1 MALTVNTNISSM
13 AALGHLNNTNSRLE
27 GAFSRISSGLRI
39 NKAGDDAA
47 GLAVAENLAA
57 EQQSLRQAA
66 RNTNDG
72 ISVIQTAE
80 GATNEVANILKRMR
94 ELAIQS
100 SSETLANS
108 ERAYIQDE
116 YDQLSDEVNRI
127 SAVTNFNG
135 VDLANGAKAT
145 LDVQVGI
152 FNTTNDRITIEL
164 GDLRATSLQ
173 VDGGNISMSS
183 AASAQAALTNLDV
196 AIDSINSMR
205 SDFGSV
211 QNRLESSLNNLNVY
225 TENLAGAESRIRDA
239 DFAFETAQMSKY
251 QTMQQAGIAILGQA
265 NQLSQGAL
273 RLIGN

>member
-1 MALTVNTNISSM
+1 MALTVNTNVSSM
-13 AALGHLNNTNSRLE
+13 AALGHLNRTNSQLE
-27 GAFSRISSGLRI
+27 STFSRISSGLRI

-80 GATNEVANILKRMR
+80 GATNEVADILKRMR
-94 ELAIQS
+94 ELAVQS

-116 YDQLSDEVNRI
+116 YKQLTAEVDRI

-135 VDLANGAKAT
+135 VELANGKAAT

-152 FNTTNDRITIEL
+152 FNTSDDRIAISL
-164 GDLRATSLQ
+164 GDLRATSLG
-173 VDGGNISMSS
+173 VDTSNINMSS
-183 AASAQAALTNLDV
+183 AASAQAALTTLDT
-196 AIDSINSMR
+196 AIDSINKIR

-211 QNRLESSLNNLNVY
+211 QNRLESSLNNLHSY

-239 DFAFETAQMSKY
+239 DFAYETAQMSKY

-265 NQLSQGAL
+265 NQLTQGAL
-273 RLIGN
+273 RLIG

>member
-1 MALTVNTNISSM
+1 MALTVNTNVSSM
-13 AALGHLNNTNSRLE
+13 TALGHLNGTNRNLE
-27 GAFSRISSGLRI
+27 STFSRISSGLRI

-80 GATNEVANILKRMR
+80 GATNEVGDILKRMR
-94 ELAIQS
+94 ELAVQS

-116 YDQLSDEVNRI
+116 YTQLAEEIDRI
-127 SAVTNFNG
+127 SEVTNFNG
-135 VDLANGAKAT
+135 VSLSNGSKGT
-145 LDVQVGI
+145 VDVQVGI
-152 FNTTNDRITIEL
+152 FNTTNDRISISL
-164 GDLRATSLQ
+164 GDLRATSLG
-173 VDGGNISMSS
+173 VDAGNMSMSS
-183 AASAQAALTNLDV
+183 AGSAQAALTALDTS
-196 AIDSINSMR
+196 IDSINKIR
-205 SDFGSV
+205 SQFGSA
-211 QNRLESSLNNLNVY
+211 QNRLESSLNNLHAY

-239 DFAFETAQMSKY
+239 DFAFETAQMSKF

-265 NQLSQGAL
+265 NGLTQGAL
-273 RLIGN
+273 RLIG

>member
-1 MALTVNTNISSM
+1 MALTVNTNVSSM
-13 AALGHLNNTNSRLE
+13 AALGHLNRTNSNLE
-27 GAFSRISSGLRI
+27 STFSRISSGLRI

-80 GATNEVANILKRMR
+80 GATNEVADILKRMR
-94 ELAIQS
+94 ELAVQS
-100 SSETLANS
+100 SSDTLANS

-116 YDQLSDEVNRI
+116 YGQLADEVDRI

-135 VDLANGAKAT
+135 VALANGSKAS
-145 LDVQVGI
+145 LSVQVGI
-152 FNTTNDRITIEL
+152 FNTADDRISISL
-164 GDLRATSLQ
+164 GDLRSTSLG
-173 VDGGNISMSS
+173 VDSGNMSLAS
-183 AASAQAALTNLDV
+183 AASAQAALTNLDTS
-196 AIDSINSMR
+196 IDSINKIR

-211 QNRLESSLNNLNVY
+211 QNRLESSLNNLHSY

-239 DFAFETAQMSKY
+239 DFAYETAQMSKY

-265 NQLSQGAL
+265 NGLTQGAL
-273 RLIGN
+273 RLIG

>member
-1 MALTVNTNISSM
+1 MALTVNTNVSSM
-13 AALGHLNNTNSRLE
+13 TALGHLNGTNRNLE
-27 GAFSRISSGLRI
+27 STFSRISSGLRI

-80 GATNEVANILKRMR
+80 GATNEVGDILKRMR
-94 ELAIQS
+94 ELAVQS

-116 YDQLSDEVNRI
+116 YTQLAEEIDRI
-127 SAVTNFNG
+127 SEVTNFNG
-135 VDLANGAKAT
+135 VSLSNGSKGT
-145 LDVQVGI
+145 VDVQVGI
-152 FNTTNDRITIEL
+152 FNTTNDRISISL
-164 GDLRATSLQ
+164 GDLRATSLG
-173 VDGGNISMSS
+173 VDSGNMSMSS
-183 AASAQAALTNLDV
+183 AGSAQAALTALDTS
-196 AIDSINSMR
+196 IDSINKIR
-205 SDFGSV
+205 SQFGSA
-211 QNRLESSLNNLNVY
+211 QNRLESSLNNLHAY

-239 DFAFETAQMSKY
+239 DFAFETAQMSKF

-265 NQLSQGAL
+265 NGLTQGAL
-273 RLIGN
+273 RLIG

>member
-13 AALGHLNNTNSRLE
+13 AALGHLNRTNHRLE
-27 GAFSRISSGLRI
+27 STFSRISSGLRI

-80 GATNEVANILKRMR
+80 GATNEVSDILKRMR

-116 YDQLSDEVNRI
+116 YKQLTAEVDRI

-135 VDLANGAKAT
+135 VELAIGARAT

-152 FNTTNDRITIEL
+152 FNTADDRIAIQL
-164 GDLRATSLQ
+164 GDLRATSLG
-173 VDGGNISMSS
+173 VDAANINMSN
-183 AASAQAALTNLDV
+183 AASSQAALDVLDV
-196 AIDSINSMR
+196 AIDSINSIR
-205 SDFGSV
+205 SDYGSV
-211 QNRLESSLNNLNVY
+211 QNRLESSLNNLHVY

-239 DFAFETAQMSKY
+239 DFAHETAEMAKFQI
-251 QTMQQAGIAILGQA
+251 MQQAGVSILGQA
-265 NQLSQGAL
+265 NGLNSGAL
-273 RLIGN
+273 RLIG

>member
-13 AALGHLNNTNSRLE
+13 AALGHLNRTNNHLE
-27 GAFSRISSGLRI
+27 STFNRISSGLRI

-57 EQQSLRQAA
+57 EQRSLKQAA

-80 GATNEVANILKRMR
+80 GATNEVADILKRMR
-94 ELAIQS
+94 ELAVQS

-116 YDQLSDEVNRI
+116 YNQLSAEVDRI

-135 VDLANGAKAT
+135 VALGDGSKST

-152 FNTTNDRITIEL
+152 FNTADDRISIQL
-164 GDLRATSLQ
+164 GDLRATSLG
-173 VDGGNISMSS
+173 VDSGNIDMSN
-183 AASAQAALTNLDV
+183 ATSAQAALTTLDT
-196 AIDSINSMR
+196 AIDSINKIR

-211 QNRLESSLNNLNVY
+211 QNRLESSLNNLHTY

-239 DFAFETAQMSKY
+239 DFAFETAQMTKF

-265 NQLSQGAL
+265 NQLTQGAL
-273 RLIGN
+273 RLIQ

>member
-1 MALTVNTNISSM
+1 MALTVNTNLSSM
-13 AALGHLNNTNSRLE
+13 NALGHLNRTNKNLE
-27 GAFSRISSGLRI
+27 STFSRISSGLRI

-66 RNTNDG
+66 RNANDG

-80 GATNEVANILKRMR
+80 GATNEVSDILKRMR

-116 YDQLSDEVNRI
+116 YGQLAQEVDRI
-127 SAVTNFNG
+127 AAVTNFNG
-135 VDLANGAKAT
+135 VNLANGSKGT

-152 FNTTNDRITIEL
+152 FNTGNDRIAIQL
-164 GDLRATSLQ
+164 GDLRATSLG
-173 VDGGNISMSS
+173 VDAANINMAS
-183 AASAQAALTNLDV
+183 AASSQAALTALDS
-196 AIDSINSMR
+196 AIDSINSIR
-205 SDFGSV
+205 SDYGSV
-211 QNRLESSLNNLNVY
+211 QNRLESSLNNLHVY

-251 QTMQQAGIAILGQA
+251 QTMQQAGVAILGQA

-273 RLIGN
+273 RLIQ

>member
-13 AALGHLNNTNSRLE
+13 NALGHLNRTNKHLE
-27 GAFSRISSGLRI
+27 STFSRISSGLRI

-80 GATNEVANILKRMR
+80 GATNEVSDILKRMR

-116 YDQLSDEVNRI
+116 YGQLSEEVDRI
-127 SAVTNFNG
+127 AAVTNFNG
-135 VDLANGAKAT
+135 VNLANGDKGT

-152 FNTTNDRITIEL
+152 FNTGDDRISIQL
-164 GDLRATSLQ
+164 GDLRATSLG
-173 VDGGNISMSS
+173 VDSANINMSS
-183 AASAQAALTNLDV
+183 AASSQAALTALDT
-196 AIDSINSMR
+196 AIDSINSIR
-205 SDFGSV
+205 SDYGSV
-211 QNRLESSLNNLNVY
+211 QNRLESSLNNLHVY

-251 QTMQQAGIAILGQA
+251 QTMQQAGVAILGQA

-273 RLIGN
+273 RLIQ

>member
-1 MALTVNTNISSM
+1 MALTVNTNVSSM
-13 AALGHLNNTNSRLE
+13 TALGHLNRTNHNLE
-27 GAFSRISSGLRI
+27 STFSRISSGLRI

-80 GATNEVANILKRMR
+80 GATNEVGDILKRMR
-94 ELAIQS
+94 ELAVQS

-116 YDQLSDEVNRI
+116 YTQLADEIDRI

-135 VDLANGAKAT
+135 VSLSNGTNTAV
-145 LDVQVGI
+145 DVQVGI
-152 FNTTNDRITIEL
+152 FNTTNDRISISL
-164 GDLRATSLQ
+164 GDLRATSLG
-173 VDGGNISMSS
+173 VDAANMSMSN
-183 AASAQAALTNLDV
+183 AASAQAALTALDTS
-196 AIDSINSMR
+196 IDSINKIR
-205 SDFGSV
+205 SDFGSS
-211 QNRLESSLNNLNVY
+211 QNRLESSLNNLHAY

-239 DFAFETAQMSKY
+239 DFAFETAQMSKF

-265 NQLSQGAL
+265 NGLTQGAL
-273 RLIGN
+273 RLIG

>member
-1 MALTVNTNISSM
+1 MALTVNTNVSSM
-13 AALGHLNNTNSRLE
+13 AALGHLNRTNSNLE
-27 GAFSRISSGLRI
+27 STFSRISSGLRI

-80 GATNEVANILKRMR
+80 GATNEVADILKRMR
-94 ELAIQS
+94 ELAVQS
-100 SSETLANS
+100 SSDTLANS

-116 YDQLSDEVNRI
+116 YGQLTQEVDRI

-135 VDLANGAKAT
+135 VELANGSKSS
-145 LDVQVGI
+145 LSVQVGI
-152 FNTTNDRITIEL
+152 FNTADDRISISL
-164 GDLRATSLQ
+164 GDLRSTSLG
-173 VDGGNISMSS
+173 VDCGNMSVAN
-183 AASAQAALTNLDV
+183 AASALAALTALDSS
-196 AIDSINSMR
+196 IDSINKIR

-211 QNRLESSLNNLNVY
+211 QNRLESSLNNLHSY

-239 DFAFETAQMSKY
+239 DFAYETAQMSKY

-265 NQLSQGAL
+265 NGLTQGAL
-273 RLIGN
+273 RLIG

>member
-13 AALGHLNNTNSRLE
+13 AALGHLNKTNGNLE
-27 GAFSRISSGLRI
+27 STFSRISSGLRI

-80 GATNEVANILKRMR
+80 GATNEVADILKRMR
-94 ELAIQS
+94 ELAVQS

-108 ERAYIQDE
+108 ERAYIQNE
-116 YDQLSDEVNRI
+116 YGQLADEVDRI
-127 SAVTNFNG
+127 ASITNFNG
-135 VDLANGAKAT
+135 VELSNGDKAS
-145 LDVQVGI
+145 LSVQVGI
-152 FNTTNDRITIEL
+152 FNTSEDRISISL
-164 GDLRATSLQ
+164 GDLRSTSLG
-173 VDGGNISMSS
+173 VDSANMSMAN
-183 AASAQAALTNLDV
+183 AASAQAALTTLD
-196 AIDSINSMR
+196 ASIDSINKIR

-211 QNRLESSLNNLNVY
+211 QNRLESSLNNLHSY

-239 DFAFETAQMSKY
+239 DFAYETAQMSKY

-265 NQLSQGAL
+265 NGLTQGAL
-273 RLIGN
+273 RLIG

>member
-1 MALTVNTNISSM
+1 MALTVNTNVSSM
-13 AALGHLNNTNSRLE
+13 AALGHLNRTNKQLE
-27 GAFSRISSGLRI
+27 STFSRISSGLRI

-80 GATNEVANILKRMR
+80 GATNEVADILKRMR
-94 ELAIQS
+94 ELAVQS

-116 YDQLSDEVNRI
+116 YSQLTAEVDRI
-127 SAVTNFNG
+127 ASVTNFNG
-135 VDLANGAKAT
+135 VQLANGGASSIS
-145 LDVQVGI
+145 VQVGI
-152 FNTTNDRITIEL
+152 FNTGDDRISISL
-164 GDLRATSLQ
+164 GDLRSTSLG
-173 VDGGNISMSS
+173 VDTGNIAMGS
-183 AASAQAALTNLDV
+183 AASAQAALTTLDS
-196 AIDSINSMR
+196 AIDSINKIR

-211 QNRLESSLNNLNVY
+211 QNRLESSLNNLHSY

-265 NQLSQGAL
+265 NQLTQGAL
-273 RLIGN
+273 RLIG

>member
-1 MALTVNTNISSM
+1 MALTVNTNLSSM
-13 AALGHLNNTNSRLE
+13 NALGHLNRTNKNLE
-27 GAFSRISSGLRI
+27 STFSRISSGLRI

-80 GATNEVANILKRMR
+80 GATNEVADILKRMR

-116 YDQLSDEVNRI
+116 YDQLAQEVDRI

-135 VDLANGAKAT
+135 VNLANGDKAT

-152 FNTTNDRITIEL
+152 FNTGNDRIQIEL
-164 GDLRATSLQ
+164 GDLRATSLG
-173 VDGGNISMSS
+173 VDSANINMSS
-183 AASAQAALTNLDV
+183 AASSQAALTALDT
-196 AIDSINSMR
+196 AIDSINSIR
-205 SDFGSV
+205 SDYGSV
-211 QNRLESSLNNLNVY
+211 QNRLESSLNNLHVY

-251 QTMQQAGIAILGQA
+251 QTMQQAGVAILGQA

-273 RLIGN
+273 RLIQ

>member
-1 MALTVNTNISSM
+1 M
-13 AALGHLNNTNSRLE
+13 AALGHLNRTNHRLE
-27 GAFSRISSGLRI
+27 STFSRISSGLRI

-47 GLAVAENLAA
+47 GLVVAENLAA

-80 GATNEVANILKRMR
+80 GATNEVADILKRMR

-116 YDQLSDEVNRI
+116 YTQLSSEVDRI
-127 SAVTNFNG
+127 AAVTNFNG
-135 VDLANGAKAT
+135 VELANGAKST

-152 FNTTNDRITIEL
+152 FNTGDDRIAIQL
-164 GDLRATSLQ
+164 GDLRATSLGI
-173 VDGGNISMSS
+173 DSGNINMSN
-183 AASAQAALTNLDV
+183 AASSQAALTTLDT
-196 AIDSINSMR
+196 AIDSINSIR

-211 QNRLESSLNNLNVY
+211 QNRLESSLNNLHSY

-239 DFAFETAQMSKY
+239 DFAYETAQMSKY

-273 RLIGN
+273 RLIQ

>member
-13 AALGHLNNTNSRLE
+13 AALGHLNKTNGNLE
-27 GAFSRISSGLRI
+27 STFSRISSGLRI

-80 GATNEVANILKRMR
+80 GATNEVADILKRMR
-94 ELAIQS
+94 ELAVQS

-108 ERAYIQDE
+108 ERAYIQNE
-116 YDQLSDEVNRI
+116 YGQLADEVDRI
-127 SAVTNFNG
+127 AAITNFNG
-135 VDLANGAKAT
+135 VELSNGDKAS
-145 LDVQVGI
+145 LSVQVGI
-152 FNTTNDRITIEL
+152 FNTSEDRISISL
-164 GDLRATSLQ
+164 GDLRSTSLG
-173 VDGGNISMSS
+173 VDSANMSMSS
-183 AASAQAALTNLDV
+183 AASAQAALTTLD
-196 AIDSINSMR
+196 ASIDSINKIR

-211 QNRLESSLNNLNVY
+211 QNRLESSLNNLHSY

-239 DFAFETAQMSKY
+239 DFAYETAQMSKY

-265 NQLSQGAL
+265 NGLTQGAL
-273 RLIGN
+273 RLIG

>member
-13 AALGHLNNTNSRLE
+13 AALGHLNRTSGNLE
-27 GAFSRISSGLRI
+27 STFSRISSGLRI

-47 GLAVAENLAA
+47 GLAVAENLAT

-80 GATNEVANILKRMR
+80 GATNEVSDILKRMR
-94 ELAIQS
+94 ELAVQS
-100 SSETLANS
+100 STETLHDD
-108 ERAYIQDE
+108 ERDYIQDE
-116 YDQLSDEVNRI
+116 YLQLSAEVDRI

-135 VDLANGAKAT
+135 VDLANGALGT

-152 FNTTNDRITIEL
+152 FNTGDDRIAINL
-164 GDLRATSLQ
+164 GDLRATSLGI
-173 VDGGNISMSS
+173 DTGNISMSS
-183 AASAQAALTNLDV
+183 VASSQAALTTLDT
-196 AIDSINSMR
+196 ALDSINKIR
-205 SDFGSV
+205 SDYGAV
-211 QNRLESSLNNLNVY
+211 QNRLESSLNNLHSY

-239 DFAFETAQMSKY
+239 DFAFETAQMTKY

-265 NQLSQGAL
+265 NQLTQGAL
-273 RLIGN
+273 RLIQ

>member
-1 MALTVNTNISSM
+1 MALTVNTNISAM
-13 AALGHLNNTNSRLE
+13 AALGHLSRTNGSLE
-27 GAFSRISSGLRI
+27 STFSRISSGLRI

-80 GATNEVANILKRMR
+80 GATNEVADILKRMR

-116 YDQLSDEVNRI
+116 YDQLTQEVDRI

-135 VDLANGAKAT
+135 VELANGAKAT

-152 FNTTNDRITIEL
+152 FNTTDDRIAIVL
-164 GDLRATSLQ
+164 GDLRATSLG
-173 VDGGNISMSS
+173 VDKGNISMSN
-183 AASAQAALTNLDV
+183 AASAQAALTTLDV
-196 AIDSINSMR
+196 AIDSINKIR

-211 QNRLESSLNNLNVY
+211 QNRLESSLNNLHVY

-239 DFAFETAQMSKY
+239 DFAFETAQMTKF

-273 RLIGN
+273 RLIQ

>member
-1 MALTVNTNISSM
+1 M
-13 AALGHLNNTNSRLE
+13 AALGHLNRTNANLE
-27 GAFSRISSGLRI
+27 STFSRISSGLRI

-80 GATNEVANILKRMR
+80 GATNEVADILKRMR
-94 ELAIQS
+94 ELAVQS
-100 SSETLANS
+100 SSDTLANS

-116 YDQLSDEVNRI
+116 YGQLTQEVDRI

-135 VDLANGAKAT
+135 VELANGSKSS
-145 LDVQVGI
+145 LSVQVGI
-152 FNTTNDRITIEL
+152 FNTADDRISISL
-164 GDLRATSLQ
+164 GDLRSTSLG
-173 VDGGNISMSS
+173 VDSGNMSLAN
-183 AASAQAALTNLDV
+183 AASAQAALTALDSS
-196 AIDSINSMR
+196 IDSINKIR

-211 QNRLESSLNNLNVY
+211 QNRLESSLNNLHSY

-239 DFAFETAQMSKY
+239 DFAYETAQMSKY

-265 NQLSQGAL
+265 NGLTQGAL
-273 RLIGN
+273 RLIG

>member
-1 MALTVNTNISSM
+1 MALTVNTNVSSM
-13 AALGHLNNTNSRLE
+13 AALGHLNRTNSHLE
-27 GAFSRISSGLRI
+27 GTFGRISSGLRI

-57 EQQSLRQAA
+57 EQRSLKQAA

-72 ISVIQTAE
+72 ISVIPTAE
-80 GATNEVANILKRMR
+80 GATNEVADILKRMR
-94 ELAIQS
+94 ELAVQS

-116 YDQLSDEVNRI
+116 YTQLSDEVDRI

-135 VDLANGAKAT
+135 VALADGSKGQLA
-145 LDVQVGI
+145 VQVGI
-152 FNTTNDRITIEL
+152 FNTADDRISIQL
-164 GDLRATSLQ
+164 GDLRATSLG
-173 VDGGNISMSS
+173 VDSGNINMSN
-183 AASAQAALTNLDV
+183 ATSAQAALTTLDT
-196 AIDSINSMR
+196 AIDSINKIR

-211 QNRLESSLNNLNVY
+211 QNRLESSLNNLHTY

-239 DFAFETAQMSKY
+239 DFAFETAQMSKF

-265 NQLSQGAL
+265 NQLTQGAL
-273 RLIGN
+273 RLIG

>member
-1 MALTVNTNISSM
+1 M
-13 AALGHLNNTNSRLE
+13 AALGHLNRTNGNLE
-27 GAFSRISSGLRI
+27 STFSRISSGLRI

-47 GLAVAENLAA
+47 GLAVAENLSA

-80 GATNEVANILKRMR
+80 GATNEVADILKRMR

-116 YDQLSDEVNRI
+116 YDQLSQEVDRI

-135 VDLANGAKAT
+135 VNLADGSKST

-152 FNTTNDRITIEL
+152 FNTTSDRIAVQL
-164 GDLRATSLQ
+164 GDLRATSLA
-173 VDGGNISMSS
+173 VDKANISLDN
-183 AASAQAALTNLDV
+183 AASAQAALTSLDT
-196 AIDSINSMR
+196 AIDSINKMR

-211 QNRLESSLNNLNVY
+211 QNRLESSLNNLHVY

-239 DFAFETAQMSKY
+239 DFAFETAQMTKY

-273 RLIGN
+273 RLIQ